1 MYDRLKNLLSPLFI
15 VCLVLLIVNDFFL
28 KAAFHNT
35 LTGKLSD
42 ICGLFVFPI
51 FWSVVFPKQKLS
63 VFILTGVMFVFW
75 KSEYASGLI
84 EVLNMFNIQR
94 TIDPT
99 DMIAL
104 PVLLLAWFHINNRPQ
119 VLPGNSVLARLA
131 SLFIGVVTIFSFCA
145 TSQQRYVQSFDQ
157 PQYVLLQSS
166 VIPNANLYD
175 EFDFYKV
182 GSLLVVKVNQVYIL
196 KPIRDDDYNKNRSIK
211 ELDQDVLERI
221 ADGVSLIP
229 RGKITALSIS
239 TPQGTD
245 SLRFNGGR
253 LDGRFSRTKG
263 GKRIIEGFYKMGQE
277 DATWIINDSNSTN
290 VIVQTFVN
298 GERTSTKQFAQHKL
312 ISARKINTRADTIRN
327 KYIQIG
333 ILVLIMVGIILLLV
347 KNYRRNFPQQ
357 LNLKRVWKWLLCF
370 ISPIFVW
377 LLHTGIRVLLMD
389 FNQDIFETVATIVF
403 IFMATCPLMCIV
415 VFWIRLRKEMD
426 IFLYCLLF
434 GVLCSIWTTCGTLIE
449 LHN

>member
-28 KAAFHNT
+28 KAAFHNMF
-35 LTGKLSD
+35 TGKLSD
-42 ICGLFVFPI
+42 FCGLFIFPI

-99 DMIAL
+99 DLIAL
-104 PVLLLAWFHINNRPQ
+104 PVLLLGWFHINNRPQ
-119 VLPGNSVLARLA
+119 VLPGNSVLARSA
-131 SLFIGVVTIFSFCA
+131 SLFIGVVTIFSFFA

-229 RGKITALSIS
+229 KGRISTLSIS

-263 GKRIIEGFYKMGQE
+263 GKRIIEGFYKMGLE
-277 DATWIINDSNSTN
+277 DATWTINDSSSNN
-290 VIVQTFVN
+290 IIIHTFVN

-312 ISARKINTRADTIRN
+312 ISTSKINTRADTIRN

-333 ILVLIMVGIILLLV
+333 ILVLIVMGIIVLLV
-347 KNYRRNFPQQ
+347 RNYRKIFPQQ
-357 LNLKRVWKWLLCF
+357 LNLKGGWKWLLCF
-370 ISPIFVW
+370 MSPIFIW
-377 LLHTGIRVLLMD
+377 LLHAGIRTLLLD
-389 FNQDIFETVATIVF
+389 FNQDIFETVATIIF
-403 IFMATCPLMCIV
+403 IFLATCPLMFVV